1 MINIRRA
8 ITKKL
13 GILYPNV
20 KVYTD
25 KLEQGM
31 KKPCFFVFIRPVI
44 ADSISKLQESNT
56 LLIEIVYFP
65 KDEYKSQDD
74 WLSICSLFKREFRVI
89 RAIDFSYLTR
99 NHRGSEGDGF
109 RYLMDIDYIEILKD
123 TTKYPDMGDVNVSV
137 IKDIQIKEGDK

>member
-13 GILYPNV
+13 GVLYPNC

-25 KLEQGM
+25 KLKQGM
-31 KKPCFFVFIRPVI
+31 NEPCFFVFIRPVTT
-44 ADSISKLQESNT
+44 DSIGKWQENNT

-65 KDEYKSQDD
+65 FDEYKAQDE
-74 WLSICSLFKREFRVI
+74 WLSICSKFKREFRVI
-89 RAIDFSYLTR
+89 QADYNYLTR
-99 NHRGSEGDGF
+99 NHRVGEGDGY

-123 TTKYPDMGDVNVSV
+123 TTAYPLMND
-137 IKDIQIKEGDK
+137 IKINEEV